1 MGKRLDTL
9 SIIGLILVF
18 IVLYYPVWITD
29 YVYTDEAVQLWHY
42 GKTSSFR
49 MFVPQGRYITDK
61 LMLWSFGNIHQ
72 IEQLKFIRIF
82 SFLGWLFAIPI
93 WYHVLKA
100 VLQSEGLPVLLA
112 FVCTLYLVCMPPLT
126 ISVMWASCFE
136 LFIANT
142 AGLLSGYCLYRAIST
157 SNNRT
162 EVSSRL
168 LWLSVLLGIISMF
181 TYQNGFGCFFIPFI
195 IHLLSARRNM
205 RHIWIGIAVY
215 FLVLVIYYI
224 LFRYNLKVSGVAASD
239 RTGVHLAPWDKL
251 KFFFTRP
258 MRSAFHFTYLFNE
271 KNLWGYL
278 AYGLFFG
285 CWILGY
291 WIRQKGKT
299 KKEQLTV
306 LLVSF
311 GLLALVYIPS
321 LIVKENYAS
330 NRTLLAFKMAVF
342 ILVAESILF
351 YLRKEMVQKMTIA
364 LISVLFVCNAFYNA
378 RYLFLKPVRD
388 EYVQLRSFVEKTYSP
403 QVRKYY
409 FIRPREEF
417 RVQQLGI
424 TRSWD
429 EFGVPSSFFN
439 WVPEFFIKQVIYEKT
454 GDRAF
459 ADSIVVKHWLGL
471 KEFEASGEEKLPNS
485 VFIDVEQLLKQ
496 GASK

>member
-1 MGKRLDTL
+1 MEKRLDTL
-9 SIIGLILVF
+9 GIIGLILVF

-42 GKTSSFR
+42 GKTPSFR

-61 LMLWSFGNIHQ
+61 LMFWSFGNIQQ

-82 SFLGWLFAIPI
+82 SFLGWLCAIPV
-93 WYHVLKA
+93 WYYVLKA
-100 VLQSEGLPVLLA
+100 ILLREGLPVLLA
-112 FVCTLYLVCMPPLT
+112 FVCTLYLVCMPPLS

-142 AGLLSGYCLYRAIST
+142 AGLLSGYCLYRAIKI

-195 IHLLSARRNM
+195 IHILSARRNL
-205 RHIWIGIAVY
+205 RYIWIGIAVY
-215 FLVLVIYYI
+215 LFVLVIYYI
-224 LFRYNLKVSGVAASD
+224 LFRYNLKVSGIAASD

-251 KFFFTRP
+251 KFFITRP

-271 KNLWGYL
+271 RNFWGYL
-278 AYGLFFG
+278 VYALFFG
-285 CWILGY
+285 CWIVGY
-291 WIRQKGKT
+291 WLRHTSK
-299 KKEQLTV
+299 KKELLTV
-306 LLVSF
+306 LLVCF

-330 NRTLLAFKMAVF
+330 NRTLLAVKMTVF

-351 YLRKEMVQKMTIA
+351 YLRKRMLQKAVLAVMT
-364 LISVLFVCNAFYNA
+364 VLFVYNAFYNV
-378 RYLFLKPVRD
+378 RYLFLRPVRH
-388 EYVQLRSFVEKTYSP
+388 EYLQLRSFVEKTYNP
-403 QVRKYY
+403 QVRNYY

-417 RVQQLGI
+417 LVQHLGI

-439 WVPEFFIKQVIYEKT
+439 WVPEFFIKQVIYERT
-454 GDRAF
+454 GHRAL

-471 KEFEASGEEKLPNS
+471 EEFEASGEKKLPNS
-485 VFIDVEQLLKQ
+485 VFIDAEQIIKQ
-496 GASK
+496 EVGK